1 MKILLVDDEKSLR
14 NLIDRQLTM
23 LGHNVLT
30 AENGV
35 AAWEVFSQEQFDLV
49 ISDIKM
55 PQMDGL
61 ELLRRV
67 KAAKPDQ
74 DMIMIT
80 GFGELDSSLEA
91 LRRGASNYLIKPFE
105 IKELALTIGRV
116 EKQRAWEKQLK
127 QEEKRMA
134 QARKMADLGLVSGG
148 VAHEIN
154 NPNTFVQGN
163 IQTLKRFWPMVA
175 EYCQRA
181 AAAGLEPPGR
191 LEFILRETPKT
202 LDAMLEG
209 TNRIKKIVGAMAS
222 FTGPER
228 EVKVNPV
235 DLNDCVLKACA
246 LLAEP
251 LGAVKLTRDLKPNL
265 PPARGFKEEIVE
277 LVRELLK
284 NSLKAVQGLEA
295 PLIEIATSRH
305 SQHDVLLVVEDNGPG
320 ISVDDRDNL
329 FIPFFT
335 TDPKIGRPGLGL
347 SKVYATARRY
357 GGDASFSSE
366 MQQGARFIVR
376 LPAFQERP
384 LI

>member
-1 MKILLVDDEKSLR
+1 MKILLVDDEKSVR
-14 NLIDRQLTM
+14 DLIKRQLTG

-30 AENGV
+30 AENGA
-35 AAWEVFSQEQFDLV
+35 AAWEVFSQEQFDLIV
-49 ISDIKM
+49 SDIKM
-55 PQMDGL
+55 PRMDGL

-67 KAAKPDQ
+67 KTAKPGQ

-91 LRRGASNYLIKPFE
+91 LRRGASNYLVKPFKME
-105 IKELALTIGRV
+105 ELALTVQRV

-127 QEEKRMA
+127 QEEERMA

-175 EYCQRA
+175 GFCQKA
-181 AAAGLEPPGR
+181 AAAGVEPPDR

-202 LDAMLEG
+202 LEAMLEG
-209 TNRIKKIVGAMAS
+209 TSRIKKIVSAMAS

-228 EVKVNPV
+228 EVTVNPV

-251 LGAVKLTRDLKPNL
+251 LGAVKLARDLKPDL
-265 PPARGFKEEIVE
+265 PPARGFQEEIVE

-284 NSLKAVQGLEA
+284 NSLKAVQDLED
-295 PLIEIATSRH
+295 PLIEIATSKH

-320 ISVDDRDNL
+320 ISVEDRDNL

-347 SKVYATARRY
+347 SKVYATVRRY

-366 MQQGARFIVR
+366 MKQGARFIVR
-376 LPAFQERP
+376 LPSFQERT